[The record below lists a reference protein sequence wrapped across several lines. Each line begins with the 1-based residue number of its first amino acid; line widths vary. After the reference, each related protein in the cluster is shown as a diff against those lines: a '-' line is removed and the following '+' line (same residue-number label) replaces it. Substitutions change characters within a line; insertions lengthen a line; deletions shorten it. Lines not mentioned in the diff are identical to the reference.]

1 MSNCSVNTQHLVEI
15 QCDIFRLAKRD
26 HALSP
31 KRLAALSGIPETTI
45 NSWAHGTAMPAFGLA
60 RLSPFLPDG
69 LTSLIFEPFGKHVE
83 TSETDESDLDDLGCE
98 TAGFTA
104 EYVQAVSDG
113 KITPMERAK
122 LADRALRIAAAANS
136 VRAA

>member
-1 MSNCSVNTQHLVEI
+1 MSNHDAETQHLVDI

-26 HALSP
+26 YALSP
-31 KRLAALSGIPETTI
+31 ARLSALSGFPKTTI
-45 NSWAHGTAMPAFGLA
+45 ESWAKGTAMPAFGLA
-60 RLSPFLPDG
+60 RLSRWIPDG
-69 LTSLIFEPFGKHVE
+69 LTSLMFEPAGKHVE
-83 TSETDESDLDDLGCE
+83 TNETDESDLDDLGCE

-122 LADRALRIAAAANS
+122 LADRAIRLAAKANS

>member
-1 MSNCSVNTQHLVEI
+1 MSNCDSITQHLIAI

-31 KRLAALSGIPETTI
+31 ARLSALSGLPKTTI
-45 NSWAHGTAMPAFGLA
+45 ESWTKGTAMPAFGLA
-60 RLSPFLPDG
+60 RLSPFIPDE
-69 LTSLIFEPFGKHVE
+69 LITLLFEPFGKHVE
-83 TSETDESDLDDLGCE
+83 TSETDESDLDELGCE

-104 EYVQAVSDG
+104 DYVQAVSDG

-122 LADRALRIAAAANS
+122 LAERALRIAAKANS